1 MSGLQPTYIDVTNTL
16 QARSITGI
24 QRVTSE
30 ILRRPR
36 TARIRGFDPIPV
48 TRDAIGWRR
57 LTAAEHDRL
66 HLGPAPARG
75 VIRRGVERSPFA
87 GALSSLRG
95 WVPGRPA
102 RSPQRSVASV
112 PSHLRSPLFQ
122 PGSLFFDCEASW
134 HNLPARAELLPR
146 LRHAGVGTAMLGFD
160 ALPFERPEWFVPV
173 IGQQFRDHVAAHLQV
188 GSFVVCISEDTRSR
202 LATVADDLGAPPME
216 GAVMPLGSDWPAPV
230 DPVAPP
236 GVPDR
241 FVLCV
246 GTVEP
251 RKNHGM
257 LLDAWERIEAPGSRR
272 LQGSVGLVV
281 VGRLG
286 WQSDEL
292 ARRLRRLH
300 RSDRRVQWLRSV
312 DDAQLAALY
321 RDASALVMP
330 SLDEGLG
337 LPVLEARH
345 NAVPVLASNR
355 GGLPEALGG
364 GGILLD
370 PDDVD
375 GWARA
380 MTSMLDDEVRRQMVV
395 RASAADPPPTW
406 DAATNRL
413 WSLTRRSL
421 MRNAAAPI

>member
-1 MSGLQPTYIDVTNTL
+1 MTGVPTYIDVTNTL

-36 TARIRGFDPIPV
+36 TARTRGFEIIPV

-57 LTAAEHDRL
+57 LTVAEHERL
-66 HLGPAPARG
+66 RLGPAPVRG
-75 VIRRGVERSPFA
+75 VIRRSLGQSPFA

-102 RSPQRSVASV
+102 RPPRRSVASV
-112 PSHLRSPLFQ
+112 PSHLRAPLFE

-134 HNLPARAELLPR
+134 HNLPARSELLPM
-146 LRHAGVGTAMLGFD
+146 LRDSGVSTAMLGFD

-173 IGQQFRDHVAAHLQV
+173 IGQKFRDHVAAHLHA

-202 LATVADDLGAPPME
+202 LTGVGEDLGAPPVAT
-216 GAVMPLGSDWPAPV
+216 AVMPLGSDWPAPA
-230 DPVAPP
+230 DLVAPP
-236 GVPDR
+236 GLPDR

-257 LLDAWERIEAPGSRR
+257 LLDAWERLEERWSHGMR
-272 LQGSVGLVV
+272 GSVGLVI

-286 WQSDEL
+286 WQSDEV
-292 ARRLRRLH
+292 ARRLRFLH
-300 RSDRRVQWLRSV
+300 RSDRRIQWLRSV

-321 RDASALVMP
+321 RDATALAMP

-337 LPVLEARH
+337 LPVLEARR
-345 NAVPVLASNR
+345 NVVPVLASNR

-364 GGILLD
+364 GGLLLD
-370 PDDVD
+370 PENVDAWAGAMASMLEDDVD
-375 GWARA
+375 
-380 MTSMLDDEVRRQMVV
+380 RQMVV
-395 RASAADPPPTW
+395 RASASDPPPTW
-406 DAATNRL
+406 DHASDRL
-413 WSLTRRSL
+413 WTLMRRSLTRNR
-421 MRNAAAPI
+421 AAPI

>member
-1 MSGLQPTYIDVTNTL
+1 MTGLQRTYIDVTNTL

-36 TARIRGFDPIPV
+36 TARIRGFDLTPV

-57 LTAAEHDRL
+57 LTASEHDRL
-66 HLGPAPARG
+66 RLGPAPVRG
-75 VIRRGVERSPFA
+75 VIRRSVGRSPFV

-102 RSPQRSVASV
+102 RSPQRTVAAV
-112 PSHLRSPLFQ
+112 PSHLRAPLFE

-134 HNLPARAELLPR
+134 HNLPARAELLPM
-146 LRHAGVGTAMLGFD
+146 LQDAGAELAMLGFD
-160 ALPFERPEWFVPV
+160 ALPFDRPDWFVPV
-173 IGQQFRDHVAAHLQV
+173 IGQKFRDHVAAHLHA

-202 LATVADDLGAPPME
+202 LTSVADDLGAPPMV
-216 GAVMPLGSDWPAPV
+216 GAVMPLGSDWPAPA

-241 FVLCV
+241 FLLCV

-257 LLDAWERIEAPGSRR
+257 LLDAWERIEALGPRGVE
-272 LQGSVGLVV
+272 GSVGLVI

-300 RSDRRVQWLRSV
+300 RSDRRVQWLRGV

-321 RDASALVMP
+321 RDATALVMP

-337 LPVLEARH
+337 LPVLEARR
-345 NAVPVLASNR
+345 NAVPVLASSR

-370 PDDVD
+370 PSDVD

-380 MTSMLDDEVRRQMVV
+380 MTSMLDDEVQRQMVV

-406 DAATNRL
+406 DEAADRL
-413 WSLTRRSL
+413 WSLMRRTF
-421 MRNAAAPI
+421 MRNVAAPI

>member
-1 MSGLQPTYIDVTNTL
+1 MTGLQPTYVDVTNTL

-36 TARIRGFDPIPV
+36 TARIRGFDLIPV

-66 HLGPAPARG
+66 RLGPAPVRS
-75 VIRRGVERSPFA
+75 VIRRGVGRSPFA

-95 WVPGRPA
+95 WVPGRPT
-102 RSPQRSVASV
+102 RPPRRTVAPV
-112 PSHLRSPLFQ
+112 PAHLRAPLFE

-134 HNLPARAELLPR
+134 HNLPARSDLLPM
-146 LRHAGVGTAMLGFD
+146 LRGTGVTTAMLGFD

-173 IGQQFRDHVAAHLQV
+173 IGQKFRDHVAAHLYA

-202 LATVADDLGAPPME
+202 LATAADDLDAPPLE
-216 GAVMPLGSDWPAPV
+216 GAVMPLGSDWPAPAE
-230 DPVAPP
+230 PVAPP

-257 LLDAWERIEAPGSRR
+257 LLDAWERLEALESRGV
-272 LQGSVGLVV
+272 QGSVGLVV

-292 ARRLRRLH
+292 ARRLRLLH

-321 RDASALVMP
+321 RDATALVMP

-337 LPVLEARH
+337 LPVLEARR

-370 PDDVD
+370 PEDVD
-375 GWARA
+375 GWVRA
-380 MTSMLDDEVRRQMVV
+380 IASILDDEVERQMLV
-395 RASAADPPPTW
+395 RASAADPPPLW
-406 DAATNRL
+406 DDAADRL
-413 WSLTRRSL
+413 WSLVRRSL
-421 MRNAAAPI
+421 TRNVAAPI